1 MNGLYDMMDM
11 AIAEE
16 LGVDV
21 KTYIRIIECECSN
34 REANYI
40 INVIMGGRDRI
51 IECECSNREANYII
65 NVIMGGREDKLENA
79 KAMFNKYLEDDKK
92 TNL

>member
-40 INVIMGGRDRI
+40 INVIMG
-51 IECECSNREANYII
+51 E
-65 NVIMGGREDKLENA
+65 REDKLENA

-92 TNL
+92 ANL